1 MAEITNENYGELI
14 AALDSEK
21 KCRFYESFAFELTI
35 ASRLWSEPKLGCE
48 EIVDQLKWLNEI
60 QHRVVAKIRH
70 IQTSTDSWPEE
81 QFISMVAGY
90 VEQNRAIG
98 GAVTYAIKK
107 SYDFVVIS

>member
-1 MAEITNENYGELI
+1 MAEITNENYDELI

-35 ASRLWSEPKLGCE
+35 ASRVWSEPKLACD

-60 QHRVVAKIRH
+60 QHRVIAKIRH
-70 IQTSTDSWPEE
+70 IRASTDTRSEE
-81 QFISMVAGY
+81 HFISMVAGY

-107 SYDFVVIS
+107 SYDLVANS